1 MTGKSKVNS
10 SRFPKSINVNGKSIK
25 ENSRIAEEFNKY
37 FTNVGPNLACKIQN
51 TSKTFE
57 DYLFPAQKNM
67 EYRYLTFEEFEKAF
81 KPVKRNRPTGHGDI
95 DSNVIIKVY
104 DETSYPLLMIFHS
117 SFNEGI
123 FSEQLKVAKVFA
135 IFKVGSTE
143 EEENYRPISVLPIFS
158 RVLER
163 IMYNRTYQYFKEN
176 DMFFP
181 KQYGFQVN
189 NSRYH
194 AI

>member
-1 MTGKSKVNS
+1 
-10 SRFPKSINVNGKSIK
+10 
-25 ENSRIAEEFNKY
+25 
-37 FTNVGPNLACKIQN
+37 
-51 TSKTFE
+51 
-57 DYLFPAQKNM
+57 
-67 EYRYLTFEEFEKAF
+67 
-81 KPVKRNRPTGHGDI
+81 
-95 DSNVIIKVY
+95 
-104 DETSYPLLMIFHS
+104 MIFHS

-123 FSEQLKVAKVFA
+123 FPEQRKVAKVFP

-143 EEENYRPISVLPIFS
+143 EEENYRPISILPIFS

-189 NSRYH
+189 NSTHY
-194 AI
+194 AILNLTEDTLISF